1 MEKAESDS
9 SEADRTLGLFYQQ
22 QGLLDLAF
30 EKFRPLAQE
39 EEVKDML
46 YGLGL
51 EYEETGQIQKAL
63 VVYKLMIEG
72 DKYAD
77 DLDIGIFQPEESPSS
92 GLVGA
97 QAYPKPLL
105 PMAEVPKPAIGGYE
119 ISDEIERDSAGV
131 VFKAFDIRTN
141 KTVALRTVN
150 LAKFDNDHID
160 DIR

>member
-1 MEKAESDS
+1 MFPLLILIAGYGFVIGGRFLKERKTMEKAESGS

-22 QGLLDLAF
+22 QGMLDLAF
-30 EKFRPLAQE
+30 EKFRPLAHE

-77 DLDIGIFQPEESPSS
+77 DLDIGIFQPEEVQSS
-92 GLVGA
+92 GLMGA
-97 QAYPKPLL
+97 QADLSHSYPWKRCPNPQSEDMRY
-105 PMAEVPKPAIGGYE
+105 PMK
-119 ISDEIERDSAGV
+119 
-131 VFKAFDIRTN
+131 
-141 KTVALRTVN
+141 
-150 LAKFDNDHID
+150 
-160 DIR
+160 